1 MADRAIEHAAGRPDT
16 AERGPYRLP
25 LLALTSAQRTA
36 LALFATVAVVFAV
49 QAPVLGHY
57 FFNDDFVPLADIAT
71 RSTGGYI
78 KDLFLLRDLTPNW
91 RFLTGIFYLAEYRA
105 FHLQPL
111 PYLLIAVLFHS
122 ATAGLIFWLMRR
134 ATMSDWA
141 AILAAGFFGVS
152 AATVPTVGQI
162 TALNNV
168 LAGFFVTLAIALLF
182 EALDRERPS
191 VILYA
196 ASVAAFTAAIASNE
210 SASVTAPAL
219 GLIALWKAPRGEAWW
234 QQAREWARVA
244 LYAAPFAG
252 LGSAAL
258 IGFGTC
264 GCTEAELY
272 SRDHVV
278 SNVWLYFGRLL
289 YPIGLEFPGHVGTAH
304 LVAGLIVAGLA
315 ALALIRGPAL
325 ARIAAVFLFLAVA
338 PYLPIDIWAADRYTY
353 LASIPFAM
361 LAAFFFAEAG
371 RYAERISPALTTGVA
386 LLALAAMGLNGWQTL
401 AQNADQADASDRWRQ
416 LVTAVDAA
424 YPDVPPSSTVYVRG
438 GPVVDELTQCSVMP
452 AIGEVLWG
460 DAKLF
465 TLPKDQLTDYR
476 ARPGYDVYVGDFIDG
491 GIVPQP
497 VPVATA
503 GELRDT
509 GIFLLP
515 HISPDASGNVCRLD
529 VPLLP

>member
-1 MADRAIEHAAGRPDT
+1 MADRAIAHAAGRPDAT
-16 AERGPYRLP
+16 GRRPYPRP
-25 LLALTSAQRTA
+25 WLALTSAQRTA
-36 LALFATVAVVFAV
+36 LALFATIAAVFAV
-49 QAPVLGHY
+49 QAPVLSHY

-105 FHLQPL
+105 FHLHAL
-111 PYLLIAVLFHS
+111 PYLLIEVLFHT

-134 ATMSDWA
+134 ATKSDWS

-168 LAGFFVTLAIALLF
+168 LAGFFVTLAIVLLF

-191 VILYA
+191 ALLY
-196 ASVAAFTAAIASNE
+196 VAAVMAFAAAIASNE
-210 SASVTAPAL
+210 SASVTAPVV
-219 GLIALWKAPRGEAWW
+219 GLIALWKAPRAQAWW
-234 QQAREWARVA
+234 RQSSEWMRIG
-244 LYAAPFAG
+244 LYAAPFAA

-264 GCTEAELY
+264 ACTETYLY
-272 SRDHVV
+272 SRDHIVA
-278 SNVWLYFGRLL
+278 NVWLYFGRLL

-315 ALALIRGPAL
+315 VVALVRGPAL
-325 ARIAAVFLFLAVA
+325 ARIAAVFLFLAVG
-338 PYLPIDIWAADRYTY
+338 PYLPIDIWAAERYTY
-353 LASIPFAM
+353 LASIPFAI
-361 LAAFFFAEAG
+361 LAAFFFLELG
-371 RYAERISPALTTGVA
+371 HYATRISAALTAVVA
-386 LLALAAMGLNGWQTL
+386 MLALAAIALNGWQTL

-416 LVTAVDAA
+416 LVTAADRA
-424 YPDVPPSSTVYVRG
+424 YPNVPPKSTVYVRG
-438 GPVVDELTQCSVMP
+438 GPVVDELAQCSVMP

-465 TLPKDQLTDYR
+465 TFPKDQLTNYR
-476 ARPGYDVYVGDFIDG
+476 ARPGYHVYVGDFVG
-491 GIVPQP
+491 GRIVPQP
-497 VPVATA
+497 VAVATA
-503 GELRDT
+503 AELKRTDF
-509 GIFLLP
+509 FLLP
-515 HISPDASGNVCRLD
+515 HISPDATGNVCRLD